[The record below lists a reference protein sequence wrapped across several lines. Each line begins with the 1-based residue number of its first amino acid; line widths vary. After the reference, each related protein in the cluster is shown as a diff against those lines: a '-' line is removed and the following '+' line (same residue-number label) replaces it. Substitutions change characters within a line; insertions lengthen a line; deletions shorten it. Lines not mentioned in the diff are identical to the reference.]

1 MARQGAGGTAAQG
14 RGWLGGPVTR
24 SPVYHRVRWMLA
36 ATYALVRY
44 GAVGNIAA
52 LGPSGRTDDR
62 AHMAWMGA
70 AGHRR

>member
-1 MARQGAGGTAAQG
+1 MAGRSWAAAG
-14 RGWLGGPVTR
+14 R
-24 SPVYHRVRWMLA
+24 SHTVPAYRRVRWMLA
-36 ATYALVRY
+36 ATHALVRY

-52 LGPSGRTDDR
+52 PGPAGRTDDR